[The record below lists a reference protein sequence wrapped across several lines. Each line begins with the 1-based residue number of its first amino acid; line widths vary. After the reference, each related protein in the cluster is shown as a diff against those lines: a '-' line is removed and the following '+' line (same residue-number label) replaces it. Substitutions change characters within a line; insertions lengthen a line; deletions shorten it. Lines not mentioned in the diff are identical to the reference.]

1 MTPIGALQYPILR
14 MRLLHRFT
22 FARSLI
28 RGAAVAALCVQA
40 LAQAPAQALAQ
51 TWIAQPSGTNA
62 SLRGVSAVSP
72 AVVWASGAGGAY
84 LRTLDGG
91 ATWQSGLV
99 PGAADLDFRGVQALD
114 GQTAWLMSS
123 GPGEKS
129 RIYMTAD
136 AGGHWSPLYT
146 NPDAKGFFDAVAFWD
161 ARRGVVLGD
170 PVEGQFVILTTGDGG
185 HTWQRRKLPAALPNE
200 GAFAASNSCLRV
212 RIVRGEREVWFGTGG
227 PSGARMF
234 HSRDGGLHWDV
245 ADTPL
250 RHDGP
255 GAGIFSL
262 CLASP
267 LRAVA
272 VGGDYG
278 KPADGSANV
287 AVTLNGRDWVE
298 PAGPHPRGYR
308 SAVAYLPRRKVWIA
322 VGTSGSD
329 ISRDGG
335 NSWTP
340 FDSGAYNAIG
350 TGGADA
356 AWAVG
361 PGGRIG
367 KLHFK

>member
-170 PVEGQFVILTTGDGG
+170 PVDGQFVILTTGDGG

-212 RIVRGEREVWFGTGG
+212 RIVRGEREVWFGYRRTFGRPRVSFAGRRAPLGCCRYSPSPRRPRRGNLLAMLGVAAARGG
-227 PSGARMF
+227 RRRGLRQA
-234 HSRDGGLHWDV
+234 SRRLGQCRGHLERAGLG
-245 ADTPL
+245 
-250 RHDGP
+250 R
-255 GAGIFSL
+255 AGRA
-262 CLASP
+262 ASP
-267 LRAVA
+267 
-272 VGGDYG
+272 G
-278 KPADGSANV
+278 
-287 AVTLNGRDWVE
+287 
-298 PAGPHPRGYR
+298 
-308 SAVAYLPRRKVWIA
+308 LPL
-322 VGTSGSD
+322 SGSVPPKAQGLD
-329 ISRDGG
+329 RGG
-335 NSWTP
+335 HLRFRHLARWREQL
-340 FDSGAYNAIG
+340 
-350 TGGADA
+350 DA
-356 AWAVG
+356 V
-361 PGGRIG
+361 R
-367 KLHFK
+367 